1 MNLFIE
7 QPQRQADHAA
17 WIPHEATPRQRD
29 AVEAR
34 ADAVTDCGDDSP
46 AGRTGRIPY
55 SQAQQSYREELA
67 YNKKRVRR
75 RRWNAVVRVLAFL
88 VLLPLFLVGV
98 FVGVY
103 VLTCILNGASP
114 DELVELLGELV
125 AYARALVEQVL
136 QMLKN

>member
-67 YNKKRVRR
+67 YSKKRARR

-114 DELVELLGELV
+114 DELAELLRELV
-125 AYARALVEQVL
+125 AYVRAFAGQVL
-136 QMLKN
+136 QTLKN